1 MYFSRI
7 RDLREDADQ
16 TQQAVAD
23 YLNMQRCVYR
33 RYELGER
40 EIPVW
45 AVIRLAEYYHVSTDY
60 LLGLTERKNDE
71 TSVPVH
77 SRLFDWLRR
86 VCGGVSLRC
95 VSSGG
100 NCCGALRAGVGFPE
114 AAAFAAAAAG
124 ASGAVAGACMVR
136 RSIGQCCFARS
147 SRSARGS
154 RQRFRRR
161 FWNIRQA
168 RAMDVPFLFAWR
180 QSLASIRAV
189 LYYSVR

>member
-1 MYFSRI
+1 MPTRPSR
-7 RDLREDADQ
+7 RLR
-16 TQQAVAD
+16 T

-60 LLGLTERKNDE
+60 LLRLTERKNE
-71 TSVPVH
+71 APVPVH
-77 SRLFDWLRR
+77 SRLFRSAAPRAWRIFAPARIFWRQLLRR
-86 VCGGVSLRC
+86 SACWRWGSGSNCICSGFLPALLGLSLALAWCG
-95 VSSGG
+95 
-100 NCCGALRAGVGFPE
+100 
-114 AAAFAAAAAG
+114 
-124 ASGAVAGACMVR
+124 
-136 RSIGQCCFARS
+136 SIGQCCFVRLR
-147 SRSARGS
+147 RSARGS

-180 QSLASIRAV
+180 PRAPGIRAGA
-189 LYYSVR
+189 LLLVR